1 MTRAMRIEDLLD
13 LEIPAEATLTPD
25 GQQIVYTL
33 QRNDGDLDRTTT
45 SLWAVRPG
53 SEARAITS
61 GPADACPAISPDGRT
76 VAFLRDG
83 QPWSIPL
90 GGGEPTQIA
99 ELSLGASA
107 LTWSPDGRSIAA
119 LADVD
124 LDAPDIPAERMADP
138 NRPIVVD
145 TLDAQLDGL
154 GYRRGVRTHLHVI
167 DVTRGAVRRLTDGE
181 GDVHDFGWSPD
192 SKELAYTARPA
203 GSTELDLHSAVHL
216 IAAAGT
222 GKPRLLG
229 FAEGWAETV
238 SFTPGGAH
246 VVVLGYL
253 DVSGGHASIF
263 AVSSSTGDVVRIAPE
278 LDRNARQG
286 GPGYPGARPVA
297 ISEHEVVFAAL
308 DGGYARLYA
317 APLDGGPARGLGHGG
332 ECGISGFS
340 FGGGNAATILATP
353 ESFGEVVVMNLESGA
368 IEPVTAHGAAHSGT
382 RLRRRERRW
391 FQISDGSSVEGWIL
405 RDQDATGPGPLLLD
419 IHGGP
424 HSAWNA
430 LADAEHL
437 EHQELAERGW
447 TILTLN
453 PRGSDG
459 YGEAFYT
466 GVDGAWG
473 EAERNDLLEPIDVLI
488 AEGLVDPAR
497 IVVTGYSY
505 GGYLACDLP
514 SRDNRF
520 AAAIAG
526 GIVCDMVSSG
536 GTADDI
542 REMNLI
548 ELRLFPWRVADH
560 ERLWQLSP
568 LSRAENV
575 ETPTLILHGGAD
587 LRCPVSQAQQWFSA
601 LREREV
607 ETQLIVYP
615 GASHEFPD
623 TGRISHRIDYAHR
636 VIEWALRHAGDPTGP
651 RPAPFPSDR
660 WQRRL
665 TELAEKHGVPGAQLG
680 VLRLGDGH
688 PESRVELTTGTLN
701 LAFGDRAPV
710 TLDSV
715 FQIGSITKIWTTTAA
730 IRLIEQGKFTLD
742 TPVIELLPELDRS
755 SATFEGVTV
764 RHLMNHTSGLDGD
777 VFTDTG
783 RGDDCVARYV
793 EHFGDVERVFPVGA
807 SWAYCNSGF
816 VLLGRIIERATG
828 KVWDEAMRELLFDPL
843 GLRNTVTLPEEAIL
857 RATAVGHE
865 KSEGVLA
872 PVPVWGLPRA
882 MGPAGLISATVGDLL
897 SFAALH
903 LRGGVTADGTRLLTE
918 EHVAAMQAHETNVP
932 ATDRLT
938 DSWGLGWIRFSWG
951 GELFG
956 HDGATLG
963 QFAYLILDAR
973 NNVAFALLTN
983 GGDTEG
989 LYEDLAGE
997 VLGALL
1003 GTTLPERLEPIAGDA
1018 ERWSEA
1024 IAEHLGTYEAAE
1036 ARVDVFTDE
1045 RGLRIR
1051 QTYTGPL
1058 VELETEPIIE
1068 FEALPAGPD
1077 RVLTRSPGNGE
1088 HWEAVTFSALPSG
1101 ERIVH
1106 IGVRA
1111 MCRIVTTV

>member
-1 MTRAMRIEDLLD
+1 MTRAMRIDDLLD
-13 LEIPAEATLTPD
+13 LEIPAEATVAPD
-25 GQQIVYTL
+25 GQQIIYTL

-45 SLWAVRPG
+45 CLWAVRAG
-53 SEARAITS
+53 GEARAITS

-83 QPWSIPL
+83 QPWSIPVD
-90 GGGEPTQIA
+90 GGEPAQIA

-107 LTWSPDGRSIAA
+107 LAWSPDGRSIAA

-124 LDAPDIPAERMADP
+124 LDAPNTSAEKTADAS
-138 NRPIVVD
+138 RPIVVN
-145 TLDAQLDGL
+145 TLDAQLDGV

-167 DVTRGAVRRLTDGE
+167 DVARGAVRRLTDGE
-181 GDVHDFGWSPD
+181 GDVQGFGWSPD
-192 SKELAYTARPA
+192 SRQLAYIARPA
-203 GSTELDLHSAVHL
+203 GSTELDLRSAVHL
-216 IAAAGT
+216 VAAAGT
-222 GKPRLLG
+222 AGPRLVA
-229 FAEGWAETV
+229 FAEGMAQTV
-238 SFTPGGAH
+238 SYTPDGARL
-246 VVVLGYL
+246 VVLGRQ
-253 DVSGGHASIF
+253 DVSGGHAGVF
-263 AVSSSTGDVVRIAPE
+263 VVDGGTGDAVRVAPE
-278 LDRNARQG
+278 LDRNARPG
-286 GPGYPGARPVA
+286 GPSYPGARPVA
-297 ISEHEVVFAAL
+297 ISEDKVVFAAL
-308 DGGYARLYA
+308 DGGYARLYV
-317 APLDGGPARGLGHGG
+317 APLDGGPSRGLGDSG
-332 ECGISGFS
+332 ECGISGLS
-340 FGGGNAATILATP
+340 FGGGTAVTILATP
-353 ESFGEVVVMNLESGA
+353 ESFGEVALIDLESGVF
-368 IEPVTAHGAAHSGT
+368 EPITAHGAAHSGI
-382 RLRRRERRW
+382 RMHRRERRW

-405 RDQDATGPGPLLLD
+405 RNENSTGRGPLLLD

-424 HSAWNA
+424 HNAWNA

-437 EHQELAERGW
+437 EHQELVECGW
-447 TILTLN
+447 TILMVN

-473 EAERNDLLEPIDVLI
+473 EADRNDFLEPIDVLV

-505 GGYLACDLP
+505 GGYMACELP

-520 AAAIAG
+520 VAAVAG
-526 GIVCDMVSSG
+526 GVMCDLVSG
-536 GTADDI
+536 GGAADDI
-542 REMNLI
+542 RDINVL
-548 ELRLFPWRVADH
+548 ELGLFPWRAADH
-560 ERLWQLSP
+560 ERLWELSP
-568 LSRAENV
+568 LSRAQHV
-575 ETPTLILHGGAD
+575 QTPTLILHGAAD
-587 LRCPVSQAQQWFSA
+587 LRCPIGQAQQWFSA
-601 LREREV
+601 LREHQV
-607 ETQLIVYP
+607 QTQLVVYP
-615 GASHEFPD
+615 DASHEF
-623 TGRISHRIDYAHR
+623 GRVSHRIDYARR
-636 VIEWALRHAGDPTGP
+636 VAEWAQRYAGEASGE
-651 RPAPFPSDR
+651 RPAPLPGDR

-680 VLRLGDGH
+680 VLRFGDGH
-688 PESRVELTTGTLN
+688 SESRVELATGTLN

-715 FQIGSITKIWTTTAA
+715 FQIGSITKVWTTTAA
-730 IRLIEQGKFTLD
+730 IRLIEQGKFGLD
-742 TPVIELLPELDRS
+742 TPVLELLPELRP
-755 SATFEGVTV
+755 SAMYEGVTV

-793 EHFGDVERVFPVGA
+793 EQLGEFARVFPVGA

-828 KVWDEAMRELLFDPL
+828 KVWDEAMRELLCDPL
-843 GLRNTVTLPEEAIL
+843 GLRNTVTLPEEALL

-865 KSEGVLA
+865 KSGGVLA
-872 PVPVWGLPRA
+872 PVSVWGLPRA
-882 MGPAGLISATVGDLL
+882 MGPAGLISSTVGDLL

-903 LRGGVTADGTRLLTE
+903 LRGGVAADGTRLLTE

-938 DSWGLGWIRFSWG
+938 DSWGLGWIRFTWG
-951 GELFG
+951 GGEQFG

-963 QFAYLILDAR
+963 QFAYLVLDAR

-997 VLGALL
+997 VLGELV
-1003 GTTLPERLEPIAGDA
+1003 GISLPEKVQPVVGDA

-1024 IAEHLGTYEAAE
+1024 VADHLGTYEAAE
-1036 ARVDVFTDE
+1036 ARVEVFSDE
-1045 RGLRIR
+1045 EGLRVR

-1068 FEALPAGPD
+1068 HRALPAGSD
-1077 RVLTRSPGNGE
+1077 RLLTRLRGDDDGP
-1088 HWEAVTFSALPSG
+1088 WETVTFSVLPSG
-1101 ERIVH
+1101 ERIIH

-1111 MCRIVTTV
+1111 MQRVAATN